1 MATFSDWS
9 FNYFEWE
16 IPAYHTRGAATPQ
29 AKFLRGEGNLD
40 LLLFR
45 EGDGEIILSHFA
57 PIEILISPLKYYAHA
72 KALLD
77 CIVLVFAIDLN
88 FDCLKLTLTS
98 DADGRFFGNLQ

>member
-1 MATFSDWS
+1 M
-9 FNYFEWE
+9 
-16 IPAYHTRGAATPQ
+16 
-29 AKFLRGEGNLD
+29 D

-45 EGDGEIILSHFA
+45 EGDGEFILSHFA

-72 KALLD
+72 MALLD